1 MLSGV
6 YLFDREYLFLC
17 ATSSEPV
24 SSSAYAE
31 RHLAAPLRDD
41 KGTAVVIIDMNLGDM
56 EAPAASECRQIGRM
70 MKLLTAANDEIIA
83 DSHDGRKLSCIGKS
97 TMLI

>member
-1 MLSGV
+1 M
-6 YLFDREYLFLC
+6 FDREYLFSC
-17 ATSSEPV
+17 AMSSEPV

-41 KGTAVVIIDMNLGDM
+41 KGTPVVIVDMNLGDM
-56 EAPAASECRQIGRM
+56 EAPAANECRQIGRM
-70 MKLLTAANDEIIA
+70 MKLLTAANAEIIA
-83 DSHDGRKLSCIGKS
+83 DSHHGRKFIYIGKS